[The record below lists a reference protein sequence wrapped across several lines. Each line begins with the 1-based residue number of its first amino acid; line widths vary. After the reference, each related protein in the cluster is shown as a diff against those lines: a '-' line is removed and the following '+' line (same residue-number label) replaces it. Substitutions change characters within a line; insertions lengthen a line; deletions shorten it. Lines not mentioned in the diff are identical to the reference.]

1 MNIELRGLQKLYSGS
16 NVGLGTT
23 DLDIPASQWISIIGP
38 SGCGKTTLLKL
49 IAGLE
54 QSSQG
59 SVTNPI
65 SRKDMSYV
73 FQDAALL
80 PWKTVMENITLPL
93 VLRGVS
99 KDVAESDAQ
108 IWVQKLKLEKFV
120 NHYPSQLSGGL
131 KMRVSVARALITKPK
146 LILMDEPF
154 AALDEPIRIELG
166 LELRDLWK
174 SLKPTIVFVT
184 HSITEALWLSDRV
197 LVLQGQPGRI
207 ALDRTQT
214 FGEDRPLS
222 LRGAPEFQKNV
233 EECFQLLRAAG
244 GGIR

>member
-1 MNIELRGLQKLYSGS
+1 MSIELRGLQKLYAGS

-54 QSSQG
+54 QPSAG
-59 SVTNPI
+59 AVTNPL
-65 SRKDMSYV
+65 SRKEMSYV
-73 FQDAALL
+73 FQDSALL
-80 PWKTVMENITLPL
+80 PWKSVIENIILPL

-99 KDVAESDAQ
+99 RTDAENDAQ
-108 IWVQKLKLEKFV
+108 DWIRKLKLEKFV

-131 KMRVSVARALITKPK
+131 KMRVSVARALITKPQ

-166 LELRDLWK
+166 LELRELWK

-184 HSITEALWLSDRV
+184 HSITEALWLSDRI

-214 FGEDRPLS
+214 FGDDRPLS
-222 LRGAPEFQKNV
+222 LRGSPEFQKNV
-233 EECFQLLRAAG
+233 EECFQLLRANG
-244 GGIR
+244 

>member
-1 MNIELRGLQKLYSGS
+1 MSIEIRGLQKLYSES

-23 DLDIPASQWISIIGP
+23 DLDIPESQWISIIGP

-54 QSSQG
+54 LPSQG
-59 SVTNPI
+59 AVHNPL

-73 FQDAALL
+73 FQDSALL
-80 PWKTVMENITLPL
+80 PWKSVMENITLPL
-93 VLRGVS
+93 ILRGVS
-99 KDVAESDAQ
+99 RDVAESDAQ
-108 IWVQKLKLEKFV
+108 VWIQKLKLEKFV
-120 NHYPSQLSGGL
+120 NHFPAQLSGGL

-166 LELRDLWK
+166 LELRELWK
-174 SLKPTIVFVT
+174 TLKPTIVFVT

-207 ALDRTQT
+207 ALDRSQT
-214 FGEDRPLS
+214 FGDDRPLS
-222 LRGAPEFQKNV
+222 LRGTPEFQKNV
-233 EECFQLLRAAG
+233 EECFQLLRANG
-244 GGIR
+244 

>member
-1 MNIELRGLQKLYSGS
+1 MSIELRGLQKLYAGS

-23 DLDIPASQWISIIGP
+23 DLHIPASQWISIIGP

-54 QSSQG
+54 QPSQG
-59 SVTNPI
+59 VVTNPI
-65 SRKDMSYV
+65 SRKDVSYV
-73 FQDAALL
+73 FQDSALL
-80 PWKTVMENITLPL
+80 PWKSVLENITLPL

-99 KDVAESDAQ
+99 KATAESDAQ
-108 IWVQKLKLEKFV
+108 IWIQKLKLEKFV
-120 NHYPSQLSGGL
+120 NHYPAQLSGGL

-197 LVLQGQPGRI
+197 LVLQGQPGKI
-207 ALDRTQT
+207 ALDRVQS

-222 LRGAPEFQKNV
+222 LRGAPEFQRNV
-233 EECFQLLRAAG
+233 EECFHLLRAN
-244 GGIR
+244 R

>member
-1 MNIELRGLQKLYSGS
+1 MSISIRGLQKLYTGS
-16 NVGLGTT
+16 SVGLGTT
-23 DLDIPASQWISIIGP
+23 DLEIPSSQWISIIGP

-54 QSSQG
+54 QPTRG
-59 SVTNPI
+59 SVTNPL
-65 SRKDMSYV
+65 SKKDMSYV
-73 FQDAALL
+73 FQDSALL
-80 PWKTVMENITLPL
+80 PWKTVMENIILPL

-99 KDVAESDAQ
+99 RASAEADAQ
-108 IWVQKLKLEKFV
+108 IWIQKLKLEKFIH
-120 NHYPSQLSGGL
+120 HYPSQLSGGL
-131 KMRVSVARALITKPK
+131 KMRVSVARALITKPQ

-166 LELRDLWK
+166 LELRELWK
-174 SLKPTIVFVT
+174 TLKPTIIFVT

-233 EECFQLLRAAG
+233 EECFQLLRVDG
-244 GGIR
+244 GGAR

>member
-1 MNIELRGLQKLYSGS
+1 MSIEIQGLQKLYRGS

-23 DLDIPASQWISIIGP
+23 DLEIPSSQWISIIGP

-54 QSSQG
+54 QPSQG
-59 SVTNPI
+59 SVKNPL
-65 SRKDMSYV
+65 SKKDMSYV
-73 FQDAALL
+73 FQDSALL
-80 PWKTVMENITLPL
+80 PWKTVMENITLSL
-93 VLRGVS
+93 VLRGAS
-99 KDVAESDAQ
+99 RSSAEADAK
-108 IWVQKLKLEKFV
+108 IWIQKLKLEKFV

-166 LELRDLWK
+166 LELRELWK
-174 SLKPTIVFVT
+174 TLKPTIVFVT

-197 LVLQGQPGRI
+197 LVLQGQPGQI

-233 EECFQLLRAAG
+233 EECFQLLRARG
-244 GGIR
+244 

>member
-1 MNIELRGLQKLYSGS
+1 MGIELQSLQKIYPKSG
-16 NVGLGTT
+16 VGL
-23 DLDIPASQWISIIGP
+23 DQINLSIPDSQWISLLGP

-54 QSSQG
+54 EKSSG
-59 SVTNPI
+59 SIAQNFKKNEI
-65 SRKDMSYV
+65 SYV

-80 PWKTVMENITLPL
+80 PWLTVIENIILPL
-93 VLRGVS
+93 TLRGTPE
-99 KDVAESDAQ
+99 KTATQEAQ
-108 IWVQKLKLEKFV
+108 DWIKKLKIEKFIH
-120 NHYPSQLSGGL
+120 HYPSQLSGGL

-166 LELRDLWK
+166 LELRSLWK

-197 LVLQGQPGRI
+197 LVFQGQPGKI
-207 ALDRTQT
+207 ILDRTLP
-214 FGEDRPLS
+214 FGEDRS
-222 LRGAPEFQKNV
+222 LALRANAGFQDQV
-233 EECFQLLRAAG
+233 EECFQLLRSSP
-244 GGIR
+244 

>member
-1 MNIELRGLQKLYSGS
+1 MSIGIRNLQKLYSGS

-54 QSSQG
+54 QPTLG
-59 SVTNPI
+59 TVTNPL
-65 SRKDMSYV
+65 SKKDMSYV
-73 FQDAALL
+73 FQDSALL

-93 VLRGVS
+93 LLRGVS
-99 KDVAESDAQ
+99 RVEAESAAQ
-108 IWVQKLKLEKFV
+108 EWVRKLKLEKFV
-120 NHYPSQLSGGL
+120 NHHPSQLSGGL
-131 KMRVSVARALITKPK
+131 KMRVSVARALITKPQ

-166 LELRDLWK
+166 LELRELWK
-174 SLKPTIVFVT
+174 TLKPTIVFVT

-197 LVLQGQPGRI
+197 LVLQGQPGRV

-222 LRGAPEFQKNV
+222 LRGTPEFQVNV
-233 EECFQLLRAAG
+233 EECFQLLRANG
-244 GGIR
+244 